1 MVSVFGVIM
10 GLGIL
15 LSLLLAAF
23 ILMIGMLA
31 LKLLAFAISTCLGRG
46 RTDFPTEW
54 LRSVRQAG
62 IMALILIA
70 FASFLRVMARTEPQI
85 APMGKDQL
93 PTIQTIAVDAD
104 IDRAVAD
111 LRDSSHD
118 IVFTADELA
127 PSSSVP
133 TVDAA
138 PAAQEQ
144 GSDTEST
151 QQRRNET
158 AANKTSQPSTPENTT
173 SGSASPSIPD
183 MIEER
188 RKKLA
193 EFAGQIGQLVRSQ
206 LESPA
211 SVGALSGSTGE
222 SSNGD
227 VVVFQLS
234 EEMLRQMLGDSATE
248 MLQTF
253 NAQLPG
259 GIRQTYALIPLSS
272 PVGATVPQ
280 VQPLLAASGLS
291 TLADSLVSILNPAES
306 DRDSKAGDMP
316 AGQSAAATE
325 AESQDKPASQEI
337 PEWIGAPRSDQLVA
351 ETEALFGDADDQA
364 SLDRAVSE
372 TVLAA
377 ILRSEIDDVQQLRTR
392 AAAVRLQL
400 CPQTVQ
406 RCVVKRFVRAET
418 LDTGAEGRKSFRVL
432 YALVE
437 VPEDIQQK
445 IIIAMAGDLRKTRTI
460 ELGTSVAGI
469 WLAATFLAT
478 GLRCWQSGTRL
489 RRWFAIPLCGL
500 SLPISV
506 AGALVLATLLSG
518 PFARQTSGLVQW
530 EHDPSLIVIS
540 E

>member
-1 MVSVFGVIM
+1 MAYVFGVIVA
-10 GLGIL
+10 LGIL
-15 LSLLLAAF
+15 LMLLLSAA
-23 ILMIGMLA
+23 ILLIGLSGLKVLA
-31 LKLLAFAISTCLGRG
+31 LGISSWLGRG
-46 RTDFPTEW
+46 RTDFPSGW
-54 LRSVRQAG
+54 LRGARHAG
-62 IMALILIA
+62 IAAMVLIA
-70 FASFLRVMARTEPQI
+70 FASFLRVMAKTEQQQ
-85 APMGKDQL
+85 ALVGKGQL
-93 PTIQTIAVDAD
+93 QKIQTIAVDAD

-111 LRDSSHD
+111 LRASSHE
-118 IVFTADELA
+118 IIFTSDEVA
-127 PSSSVP
+127 PSAIVP

-138 PAAQEQ
+138 PTAQDHGPGIEA
-144 GSDTEST
+144 TP
-151 QQRRNET
+151 QQQNET
-158 AANKTSQPSTPENTT
+158 MADENSQPASSV
-173 SGSASPSIPD
+173 SGSASPSIAD
-183 MIEER
+183 IIEER

-291 TLADSLVSILNPAES
+291 SLADSLVSILNPIES
-306 DRDSKAGDMP
+306 APDSNTREVP
-316 AGQSAAATE
+316 AGLSAATQETA
-325 AESQDKPASQEI
+325 SPDKPVVEEI
-337 PEWIGAPRSDQLVA
+337 PEWIGAPQSNQMVA
-351 ETEALFGDADDQA
+351 ETEAVFGDTDDQA
-364 SLDRAVSE
+364 ALDRAVSR

-377 ILRSEIDDVQQLRTR
+377 ILQSESGDVRQLKPR
-392 AAAVRLQL
+392 AESVSLQL
-400 CPQTVQ
+400 SPQTVQ
-406 RCVVKRFVRAET
+406 RCVVKRFTRTET
-418 LDTGAEGRKSFRVL
+418 LETGAEGQKSFRVL

-437 VPEDIQQK
+437 VPEDIQRK
-445 IIIAMAGDLRKTRTI
+445 IISAMAGDLRKTRAV

-469 WLAATFLAT
+469 WLATTLLAT
-478 GLRCWQSGTRL
+478 GLRCWQSGTRTQ
-489 RRWFAIPLCGL
+489 RWLSISLFGL
-500 SLPISV
+500 SLPLSI
-506 AGALVLATLLSG
+506 AGVFALAVVLNGS
-518 PFARQTSGLVQW
+518 FARQTSGLVQW
-530 EHDPSLIVIS
+530 EHAPSLIVIS

>member
-1 MVSVFGVIM
+1 MASVFGVIV
-10 GLGIL
+10 GLGLFLAL
-15 LSLLLAAF
+15 LLTAVSLLPGVL
-23 ILMIGMLA
+23 G
-31 LKLLAFAISTCLGRG
+31 LKVLAFGISSCPGCG
-46 RTDFPTEW
+46 RTDFLSGL
-54 LRSVRQAG
+54 LRGVRQAG
-62 IMALILIA
+62 IAAVVLIA
-70 FASFLRVMARTEPQI
+70 FASFLRVMAKTEQQQ
-85 APMGKDQL
+85 APMGKGQL
-93 PTIQTIAVDAD
+93 QKMQAVIVDAD

-111 LRDSSHD
+111 LRASSHE
-118 IVFTADELA
+118 IIFTSDEVA
-127 PSSSVP
+127 PSAVVP

-138 PAAQEQ
+138 PAAQEN
-144 GSDTEST
+144 GSGTEAT
-151 QQRRNET
+151 PQQQNET
-158 AANKTSQPSTPENTT
+158 VADENSQSATSVSTA
-173 SGSASPSIPD
+173 SGSASSSIPD

-193 EFAGQIGQLVRSQ
+193 EFAGKIGQLVRSQ

-291 TLADSLVSILNPAES
+291 SLADSLVSILNPTES
-306 DRDSKAGDMP
+306 APDSKTTDMP
-316 AGQSAAATE
+316 AGQSAVTPETE
-325 AESQDKPASQEI
+325 LQDKPAVDEI
-337 PEWIGAPRSDQLVA
+337 PDWTDSPQSDQLVA
-351 ETEALFGDADDQA
+351 ETEALFGDTDDQTA
-364 SLDRAVSE
+364 LDRAVSR

-377 ILRSEIDDVQQLRTR
+377 ILQSESSDVRQLKPR
-392 AAAVRLQL
+392 AESVSLQL
-400 CPQTVQ
+400 SPQTVQ
-406 RCVVKRFVRAET
+406 RCIVKRFTRTET
-418 LDTGAEGRKSFRVL
+418 LETGAEGQKSFRVL

-445 IIIAMAGDLRKTRTI
+445 IISAMAGDLRKTRTI

-469 WLAATFLAT
+469 WLAATLLTT

-489 RRWFAIPLCGL
+489 RRWLAIPLFGL
-500 SLPISV
+500 SVPMSV
-506 AGALVLATLLSG
+506 AGTLVLAILLSG
-518 PFARQTSGLVQW
+518 PFARQTSRLVQW